1 MKMSLYTLKRRGS
14 RIALVTTGALLLS
27 LTPVFNEPQFAVHA
41 EEETKE
47 DMQQQKDEAEAGQA
61 EAEANAAKY
70 QKQIDSLVK
79 TVTELD
85 AQMTDISVQI
95 VEKKQEASDLQA
107 EIDDTQKKLAA
118 AQVSEDNQYE
128 AMKKRIQYLYEE
140 GDVEYIDALLSSASF
155 EDSLNKSEYVDQI
168 SSYDQK
174 QLNKLVKTKNDIAS
188 YEKTLE
194 KDLADVETV
203 KADLEQKQS
212 DLDDVITQ
220 KNDEINKYSGDVAI
234 QEAIAAEFAQK
245 AADLDDKLANLAI
258 QEAAAREAEL
268 KKQQEEQR
276 KQQQQQI
283 EDNNNNGGNDD
294 NGGGS
299 DDNGGSS
306 DDNGGGSD
314 DNGGGSNGGS
324 TTGTGQFIWPV
335 STGGV
340 ITDTY
345 GPRDAPTAGAS
356 TWHRG
361 LDIGCGYGDAILAAD
376 SGVVTVAEWG
386 ESGGNYVMIDHGNG
400 FVTMY
405 LHNSSLAVSVGDVV
419 SQGQTIAYAGSTG
432 YSTGTHCH
440 FSVFLN
446 GEYVNPQD
454 YL

>member
-1 MKMSLYTLKRRGS
+1 MKMSLYTLKRSGS
-14 RIALVTTGALLLS
+14 RVALVTAGALLLS
-27 LTPVFNEPQFAVHA
+27 LTPAFNTPQFAVYA
-41 EEETKE
+41 EETKE
-47 DMQQQKDEAEAGQA
+47 DVQQQKDEAEAGQA

-70 QKQIDSLVK
+70 QKQVDSLVK

-220 KNDEINKYSGDVAI
+220 KNDEINKYSGDVAV
-234 QEAIAAEFAQK
+234 QQAIAAEFAQK
-245 AADLDDKLANLAI
+245 ASDLDDKLANIAI

-268 KKQQEEQR
+268 KRQQAEQR
-276 KQQQQQI
+276 QQQQQQV
-283 EDNNNNGGNDD
+283 EDNSGDNSDDSSDGNDD
-294 NGGGS
+294 SNGGG
-299 DDNGGSS
+299 DDSSNG
-306 DDNGGGSD
+306 
-314 DNGGGSNGGS
+314 GGS
-324 TTGTGQFIWPV
+324 TTGTGRFIWPV

>member
-1 MKMSLYTLKRRGS
+1 MKMSLYTLKRSGS
-14 RIALVTTGALLLS
+14 RVALVTAGALLLS
-27 LTPVFNEPQFAVHA
+27 LTPAFNTPQFAVYA
-41 EEETKE
+41 EETKE
-47 DMQQQKDEAEAGQA
+47 DVQQQKDEAEAGQA

-70 QKQIDSLVK
+70 QKQVDSLVK

-95 VEKKQEASDLQA
+95 VEKKQEASDLQT

-220 KNDEINKYSGDVAI
+220 KNDEINKYSGDVAV
-234 QEAIAAEFAQK
+234 QQAIAAEFAQK
-245 AADLDDKLANLAI
+245 ASDLDDKLANIAI

-268 KKQQEEQR
+268 KRQQEEQ
-276 KQQQQQI
+276 KQQQQQQV
-283 EDNNNNGGNDD
+283 EDNNNNGDNDD

-299 DDNGGSS
+299 N
-306 DDNGGGSD
+306 DDNGGGS
-314 DNGGGSNGGS
+314 SGGS